1 MRVSEGTRTPD
12 RLDHNQELYQLS
24 YAHRG
29 TAQSTS
35 VPEIRARNP
44 WRRRAARPV
53 PARRSDPRAPEHLAG
68 VLAGESD
75 PLEGVQSRSDRGGR
89 DRLSAV
95 AVHGDRP
102 PTIAIAPDDA
112 PPVQQPDHKIGYRPG
127 HFDHR
132 VPRQIS
138 NASKQRG
145 SRLLIANNESRDRR

>member
-1 MRVSEGTRTPD
+1 MDTFSKPLITVYQKCAITRYFVRVSEGTRTPD

-44 WRRRAARPV
+44 WRRRATRPV
-53 PARRSDPRAPEHLAG
+53 LARRSDPRAPEHLAG
-68 VLAGESD
+68 MLAGTLAGESD
-75 PLEGVQSRSDRGGR
+75 RLEGVQSRSGRGGR

-112 PPVQQPDHKIGYRPG
+112 PPIQQPDHKIGW
-127 HFDHR
+127 
-132 VPRQIS
+132 V
-138 NASKQRG
+138 
-145 SRLLIANNESRDRR
+145 